1 MITYHT
7 RMALPGPR
15 SPIAL
20 ARFARA
26 STRDPRAALLALQRD
41 HGDVVQVVPAP
52 RRVVGLFGTDANE
65 LILSEHPEWFE
76 WGSAMQALVPVDGP
90 TALVVTDGAPHDR
103 RRRMVQPGF
112 HRRRIDGYV
121 ALMRDEADRTIDELT
136 RASEIEAYAVFRRTI
151 RRTVV
156 LALFGRELQQRAD
169 EFGDLLEPAFDFV
182 NRPPQRQVKLPW
194 PGSGYRRALA
204 ARAAADRLIDA
215 EIDRRTAAGAD
226 DDGDDVLTELLA
238 ARDEAGDGL
247 SRAELRDQI
256 VSLIAAGYDTTS
268 AALAWAIDH
277 VLREPGVLGALRAE
291 LDTVVGDAPL
301 TYEHLRSLRYLHGVV
316 QETLRLDPPGVV
328 APRTALRDF
337 EFRGHRIPAGTMVLY
352 SAFLTGRD
360 PRVWRDPE
368 AFRPGRWIEG
378 DPDREDP
385 GPAASVA
392 FGGGPRR
399 CLGLVLATT
408 ELSVLLAGF
417 VRRVD
422 AELVDPR
429 PPTGTG
435 IASVW
440 PRGGVCVRIRSVR
453 PAATA
458 PVA

>member
-1 MITYHT
+1 MT
-7 RMALPGPR
+7 LPGPR
-15 SPIAL
+15 TPVAL
-20 ARFARA
+20 ARLARA
-26 STRDPRAALLALQRD
+26 SARDPRQALLDLQRE
-41 HGDVVQVVPAP
+41 HGDVVQLVPAP
-52 RRVVGLFGTDANE
+52 RRIVGLFGVDANA
-65 LILSEHPEWFE
+65 LILSVHPEWFE

-121 ALMRDEADRTIDELT
+121 ALMRDEADRTIDELA
-136 RASEIEAYAVFRRTI
+136 RAAEVDAYAVFRRTI
-151 RRTVV
+151 RRTVI
-156 LALFGRELQQRAD
+156 LALFGSELQQRAD

-182 NRPPQRQVKLPW
+182 NRPPQRQLKLPW

-204 ARAAADRLIDA
+204 ARAAADRVIDA
-215 EIDRRTAAGAD
+215 EIERRTATPGAEA
-226 DDGDDVLTELLA
+226 GDDVLAELLA
-238 ARDEAGDGL
+238 ARDEAGVGL
-247 SRAELRDQI
+247 TRAELRDQI

-268 AALAWAIDH
+268 AVLAWAIDR
-277 VLREPGVLGALRAE
+277 VLREPGVLGELRAE

-301 TYEHLRSLRYLHGVV
+301 GYEHLRSLRYLHGVV

-328 APRTALRDF
+328 APRTVLRDF
-337 EFRGHRIPAGTMVLY
+337 DFRGYRIPAGTMVMY

-360 PRVWRDPE
+360 PRVWRDPD

-378 DPDREDP
+378 HPDREDP

-408 ELSVLLAGF
+408 ELSVILAEL

-422 AELVDPR
+422 AELVDPA

-440 PRGGVCVRIRSVR
+440 PRGGVRVRIRAVR
-453 PAATA
+453 PAAVA

>member
-1 MITYHT
+1 
-7 RMALPGPR
+7 MALPR
-15 SPIAL
+15 LTPIET
-20 ARFARA
+20 ARFLRA
-26 STRDPRAALLALQRD
+26 STRDPRQALLDLQRE
-41 HGDVVQVVPAP
+41 HGDVVQVAPAP
-52 RRVVGLFGTDANE
+52 RRIVGLFGTDANA

-121 ALMRDEADRTIDELT
+121 ALMRDEADRTIDELGRT
-136 RASEIEAYAVFRRTI
+136 SEIEAYAVFRRTI

-204 ARAAADRLIDA
+204 ARAAADRVIDA
-215 EIDRRTAAGAD
+215 EIDRRAAAGVDAD
-226 DDGDDVLTELLA
+226 GDGDDVLTELLA
-238 ARDEAGDGL
+238 ARDEDGVGL
-247 SRAELRDQI
+247 TRAELRDQI

-268 AALAWAIDH
+268 AGLAWALDR
-277 VLREPGVLGALRAE
+277 VLREPGVLTGLRAE
-291 LDTVVGDAPL
+291 LDAVVGDAPL

-316 QETLRLDPPGVV
+316 QETMRLDPPGVV
-328 APRTALRDF
+328 APRTVLRDF
-337 EFRGHRIPAGTMVLY
+337 EVRGHRIPAGTMVLY

-360 PRVWRDPE
+360 PRVWRDPD
-368 AFRPGRWIEG
+368 AFRPGRWIDG
-378 DPDREDP
+378 HPDREDP

-408 ELSVLLAGF
+408 ELSVLLAEF

-422 AELVDPR
+422 AELVDPA

-440 PRGGVCVRIRSVR
+440 PRGGVRMRIRSVR
-453 PAATA
+453 PAAVA